1 MSSSRDGA
9 EPDKVLEEV
18 SNLLGREAASST
30 GGGVVARPTSDEEVA
45 ALLRLAAERGWKVRP
60 SGGSVGAD
68 LLPLRESSP
77 GRSAAGLPEPDL
89 VISTLAMREVLEYEP
104 ADLTVRMR
112 AGISLG
118 SLQAAVSEEG
128 QWLALDPPG
137 GEDVTLGGVVAT
149 GTSGPLRVQ
158 YGRPRDQVLGLTV
171 VDGSGR
177 VLALGG
183 KVVKNVAGFD
193 LVRLATGSC
202 GSLGVVTEV
211 TMRLYPAPEADRT
224 LVWSREGLEEGW
236 ELGRRLAS
244 LPLPLSAA
252 ELIAGRWDAPLD
264 GDGCR
269 VVLRLNGTG
278 AAVARMREQL
288 VAEGGELL
296 RELTGDESRRAF
308 GSIARGDGL
317 GETAFRAHT
326 LPDRGRHLLPVLSEL
341 PLERLALHLLQG
353 TFRGSLSSGRE
364 PRSLSGLTDP
374 VRKVRGTLRFLRA
387 SGGVPAGV
395 ETGTEPGPME
405 VELQRKILSGFDPA
419 GTLPG
424 SWLEGWT

>member
-1 MSSSRDGA
+1 MSSNQDGA
-9 EPDKVLEEV
+9 VPEKVLEEV
-18 SNLLGREAASST
+18 SSLLGREAASST
-30 GGGVVARPTSDEEVA
+30 GGRVVARPTSDEEVA

-77 GRSAAGLPEPDL
+77 GRSGAGLPAPDL
-89 VISTLAMREVLEYEP
+89 VISTLAMQEVVEYEP

-118 SLQAAVSEEG
+118 SLQAAVAEEG

-137 GEDVTLGGVVAT
+137 GDDVTLGGVVAT
-149 GTSGPLRVQ
+149 GTAGPLRVQ

-202 GSLGVVTEV
+202 GSLEQ
-211 TMRLYPAPEADRT
+211 
-224 LVWSREGLEEGW
+224 GW

-278 AAVARMREQL
+278 AAVARMRELL

-296 RELTGDESRRAF
+296 REFTGEESRQAF
-308 GSIARGDGL
+308 SAIARGDGL

-341 PLERLALHLLQG
+341 PLERLALHLLHG
-353 TFRGSLSSGRE
+353 TFRGSLSSGTE
-364 PRSLSGLTDP
+364 PLSLSGLTDP
-374 VRKVRGTLRFLRA
+374 VRKGRGTLRFIRA

-395 ETGTEPGPME
+395 EAGAEPGPME
-405 VELQRKILSGFDPA
+405 AELQRKILSGFDPA

-424 SWLEGWT
+424 SWLEGWR